1 MKRLL
6 AILLLLGVFFLG
18 GCGLLSFDL
27 GDRLHENLEIPVP
40 SENTEAPETQMTL
53 PVTEAPETEAPETEP
68 PTEPPI
74 PQVTVSDAYVDMIS
88 YDNWVCCYHIPKFD
102 MDSPETESL
111 NRAIYMELYD
121 LLEKNVYEY
130 PEQPFLFSMHYS
142 WVQVENIVSLLV
154 YAQGDWGIEI
164 YRVYHAYADGSG
176 VVPREELL
184 EFLGYTQDEFYA
196 MVQPRLEE
204 YYRSSYSGYPG
215 SETDEYYQ
223 MQLQN
228 TISYENVAK
237 VMPYISVNGELCC
250 VATIYSLAGADS
262 YDHLVNLEGS
272 GKHHRLQPAAHQ
284 HGKLLSR
291 CHQPCVQGVLS
302 GHRQAAGLV
311 AV

>member
-1 MKRLL
+1 MKHIF
-6 AILLLLGVFFLG
+6 AILLLLSLCLFLG
-18 GCGLLSFDL
+18 GCGLLNFRPEDASVSDSP
-27 GDRLHENLEIPVP
+27 DQPA
-40 SENTEAPETQMTL
+40 SEEDSKTPETTLPLTEAL
-53 PVTEAPETEAPETEP
+53 TEPQLSETEP

-74 PQVTVSDAYVDMIS
+74 PQVTVSDAYVDTLE
-88 YDNWVCCYHIPKFD
+88 YEGWFCCYHIPKFD

-130 PEQPFLFSMHYS
+130 PEQPYLFSMHYS

-154 YAQGDWGIEI
+154 FAQGDWGIEI

-176 VVPREELL
+176 VVSRGELL

-196 MVQPRLEE
+196 MVQPKLEE

-228 TISYENVAK
+228 TISDENVTK
-237 VMPYISVNGELCC
+237 VVPYIAVNGDLCC
-250 VATIYSLAGADS
+250 VATIYSLAGADA
-262 YDHLVNLEGS
+262 YDHLVNLEGGNAPTPS
-272 GKHHRLQPAAHQ
+272 CSVH
-284 HGKLLSR
+284 S
-291 CHQPCVQGVLS
+291 
-302 GHRQAAGLV
+302 
-311 AV
+311 

>member
-1 MKRLL
+1 MKRIF
-6 AILLLLGVFFLG
+6 AILLLLSFCFSLG
-18 GCGLLSFDL
+18 GCGLL
-27 GDRLHENLEIPVP
+27 NLRPEDASVSDSPDQP
-40 SENTEAPETQMTL
+40 ASEEDSKTPETTLPLTEAP
-53 PVTEAPETEAPETEP
+53 TEPQLSETEP
-68 PTEPPI
+68 STEPPI
-74 PQVTVSDAYVDMIS
+74 PQVTVSDAYVDTLE
-88 YDNWVCCYHIPKFD
+88 YEGWFCCYHIPKFD

-154 YAQGDWGIEI
+154 YAQADWGIEV
-164 YRVYHAYADGSG
+164 YKVYHAYADGSG

-184 EFLGYTQDEFYA
+184 EFLGYTRDEFYA
-196 MVQPRLEE
+196 MVQPKLEE

-250 VATIYSLAGADS
+250 VATIYSLAGADA
-262 YDHLVNLEGS
+262 YDHLVNLEGGNAPIPS
-272 GKHHRLQPAAHQ
+272 CSVH
-284 HGKLLSR
+284 S
-291 CHQPCVQGVLS
+291 
-302 GHRQAAGLV
+302 
-311 AV
+311 